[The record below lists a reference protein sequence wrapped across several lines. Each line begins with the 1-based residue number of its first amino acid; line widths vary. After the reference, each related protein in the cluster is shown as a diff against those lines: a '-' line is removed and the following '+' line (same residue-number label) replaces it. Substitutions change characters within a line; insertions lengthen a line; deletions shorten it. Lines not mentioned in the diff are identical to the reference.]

1 MSKLEDLTASKVMQA
16 LEKGFKAASKFSKL
30 SGLTTRRER
39 LTNTYKKFAVFMTMI
54 MVSASSFSAGM
65 GMGADTPGVWEAEIL
80 SLTQDLSDTSS
91 PFKLTLELRL
101 TLNSGDEDDWKAT
114 KIVTGSSSACID
126 HSDEKDIT
134 SSFVITFSSDDDAIL
149 AQAEGGPY
157 TFTAYAYSDNSCE
170 SGMNGDGAL
179 LAASASETITVIAP
193 PSVFAGDDQDY
204 AEDAATQATT
214 GNVLNN
220 DGGAS
225 ITATAIRTGVE
236 QGSGNAGS
244 IGSSLD
250 GDYGRLTLSS
260 NGDYSYVPF
269 NNSLGSGDVRSDVFT
284 YTITEGGGATDAG
297 QITIAVLADTNVS
310 YGLSL
315 IAEVDPNDTSAPFD
329 LNLSS
334 TAFNTWNN
342 CDAGMMTFATEC
354 TWSSNQLTIVKTS
367 GADDPYGGN
376 SVCTNT
382 PEPDRLIDLNVSASI
397 SFTTGVDSSD
407 NFDYRLQPGTY
418 DVTLRA
424 YSSSDCNAADLES
437 QITTNITIASPG
449 NDAPTAVDDTGA
461 VNEDATLSV
470 AAAGV
475 LTNDTDADGDPITV
489 TDIAITSGASG
500 TIGVALSGTYGD
512 LTIASDGSYTYLANN
527 ANSLATGATATDSF
541 TYTVSDGVT
550 TATAT
555 IVITV
560 TGLNDQAPTAV
571 DDTGAVNEDATLSV
585 AAAGVLT
592 NDSDADGDAITVTAI
607 AITSGASGTIGDALS
622 GTYGDLTIAS
632 DGSYTY
638 LANNANDL
646 ATPATAT
653 DSFTYTVSDG
663 VTTATATLVITI
675 TAKNDPPILTGDL
688 SASLDEGAN
697 YTLTPPDVFYTD
709 SDDDNAG
716 VTFIISAL
724 SNGIIT
730 VSGSSTNSFTGTQL
744 YSGAVTFV
752 HDDSETVTASFN
764 ILVDDNNEDGSTPS
778 SSPFN
783 LTVNPVNDR
792 PVISDV
798 GETLFYTLGNAAT
811 VIDNAVIISDSD
823 NTQLVSA
830 AVQITTNYEAGE
842 DLLELNS
849 PPSNFSSSWDTVSGT
864 LTITAISGSDAL
876 ENLEAALE
884 LVTFRNSNGAS
895 ANTSVRTVS
904 WTASDA
910 EATSLPVT
918 STISIS
924 TPPIDHYNILI
935 EGKNQ
940 NISGNACKA
949 FLVTLEAHKTNHQPV
964 NLTGYAVTLGVSGG
978 SGTYTNAQ
986 LTFAGTSS
994 VSTYLQLT
1002 SGTYTVTIDRAV
1014 PNIALGSQGVDQ
1026 SPTITVTANDPSI
1039 TFTLDNPPLTAGGTV
1054 DGGTGT
1060 TESLT
1065 LSISSAEECGST
1077 PDANVAQFSFECLDP
1092 SSCQTGQV
1100 LEINGTEIAEN
1111 STPQTNIAGFS
1122 ASTAV
1127 QLGYS
1132 DAGQITL
1139 HARATITPDN
1149 SAPFIVSGSTT
1160 LTSLPNDIV
1169 ITSLVDASDTN
1180 NVNPLGSAAFL
1191 PAGENFALTA
1201 ESRNSDGNLTPNFN
1215 ANATLNLDAVI
1226 YPSSTLMPGTFGS
1239 SAITFSNGQA
1249 THSTDY
1255 SEVGSISANLISNY
1269 FGVSFT
1275 SSNVTI
1281 GRFYPADFELSG
1293 GLVGI
1298 HTIDSCS
1305 IFTYFG
1311 EPALTVDYQLTAK
1324 NADGGTTTHYDP
1336 NKGYATPTPSLMGY
1350 AASYNLGYRD
1360 VDLAFYP
1367 SSSTRIGAGTGS
1379 GSWTDGVY
1387 TYTTTDASLARQL
1400 GGAPENPLS
1409 VDFGVRINDSDF
1421 TTFTS
1426 ANFSANEG
1434 AACSSCT
1441 GLALSGRPQFYSGR
1455 IVITSGSAPD
1465 DQNLP
1470 IPLYVERYQDN
1481 RFSINGADS
1490 CTRVA
1495 RARIQFAGQAI
1506 VRASD
1511 LDVSVSGV
1519 TTSGSFTDP
1528 YNIPPITNDL
1538 LTTNPGFLTFS
1549 QGTAGLSFSAPC
1561 SQSDSNDDCNV
1572 TGSFSLQ
1579 IDLQDLPWLEYDWD
1593 PTTSLLES
1601 PPSAYGSFG
1610 GYRGHDK
1617 IINWREVSPGSD

>member
-1 MSKLEDLTASKVMQA
+1 MQA

-126 HSDEKDIT
+126 HSDEKDIN
-134 SSFVITFSSDDDAIL
+134 SSFVFIFSSDDNAIL

-475 LTNDTDADGDPITV
+475 LTND
-489 TDIAITSGASG
+489 
-500 TIGVALSGTYGD
+500 
-512 LTIASDGSYTYLANN
+512 
-527 ANSLATGATATDSF
+527 
-541 TYTVSDGVT
+541 
-550 TATAT
+550 
-555 IVITV
+555 
-560 TGLNDQAPTAV
+560 
-571 DDTGAVNEDATLSV
+571 
-585 AAAGVLT
+585 
-592 NDSDADGDAITVTAI
+592 SDADGDAITVTAI

-638 LANNANDL
+638 LANNANSL
-646 ATPATAT
+646 ATGATAT

-744 YSGAVTFV
+744 NSGAVTFV
-752 HDDSETVTASFN
+752 HDDTETVTASFN

>member
-1 MSKLEDLTASKVMQA
+1 MFYTD
-16 LEKGFKAASKFSKL
+16 
-30 SGLTTRRER
+30 
-39 LTNTYKKFAVFMTMI
+39 
-54 MVSASSFSAGM
+54 
-65 GMGADTPGVWEAEIL
+65 
-80 SLTQDLSDTSS
+80 
-91 PFKLTLELRL
+91 
-101 TLNSGDEDDWKAT
+101 
-114 KIVTGSSSACID
+114 
-126 HSDEKDIT
+126 
-134 SSFVITFSSDDDAIL
+134 SDDDSA
-149 AQAEGGPY
+149 GV
-157 TFTAYAYSDNSCE
+157 TFSISTLL
-170 SGMNGDGAL
+170 NGV
-179 LAASASETITVIAP
+179 ITVSDI
-193 PSVFAGDDQDY
+193 S
-204 AEDAATQATT
+204 ATT
-214 GNVLNN
+214 FSVTALEAGNVLFVH
-220 DGGAS
+220 DGSETTTAS
-225 ITATAIRTGVE
+225 FSVFVE
-236 QGSGNAGS
+236 DGNE
-244 IGSSLD
+244 D
-250 GDYGRLTLSS
+250 
-260 NGDYSYVPF
+260 
-269 NNSLGSGDVRSDVFT
+269 
-284 YTITEGGGATDAG
+284 
-297 QITIAVLADTNVS
+297 
-310 YGLSL
+310 
-315 IAEVDPNDTSAPFD
+315 
-329 LNLSS
+329 SS
-334 TAFNTWNN
+334 TPGSRTFN
-342 CDAGMMTFATEC
+342 
-354 TWSSNQLTIVKTS
+354 LTVN
-367 GADDPYGGN
+367 P
-376 SVCTNT
+376 V
-382 PEPDRLIDLNVSASI
+382 
-397 SFTTGVDSSD
+397 
-407 NFDYRLQPGTY
+407 
-418 DVTLRA
+418 
-424 YSSSDCNAADLES
+424 
-437 QITTNITIASPG
+437 
-449 NDAPTAVDDTGA
+449 ND
-461 VNEDATLSV
+461 
-470 AAAGV
+470 
-475 LTNDTDADGDPITV
+475 
-489 TDIAITSGASG
+489 
-500 TIGVALSGTYGD
+500 
-512 LTIASDGSYTYLANN
+512 
-527 ANSLATGATATDSF
+527 
-541 TYTVSDGVT
+541 
-550 TATAT
+550 
-555 IVITV
+555 
-560 TGLNDQAPTAV
+560 APTAV

-688 SASLDEGAN
+688 SASLDEGAS
-697 YTLTPPDVFYTD
+697 YTLTPQDVFYTD

-744 YSGAVTFV
+744 NSGAVTFV

-811 VIDNAVIISDSD
+811 VIDNAVTISDSD

-918 STISIS
+918 STISVS
-924 TPPIDHYNILI
+924 APPIDHYNILI

-1002 SGTYTVTIDRAV
+1002 SGTYTVTIASAV